1 MQFID
6 YFFYVSKCKLN
17 IITFLYIGGEYIYVF
32 RFQYI

>member
-6 YFFYVSKCKLN
+6 YFFYVNKCKLYM
-17 IITFLYIGGEYIYVF
+17 ITFLYICGEYIYVF